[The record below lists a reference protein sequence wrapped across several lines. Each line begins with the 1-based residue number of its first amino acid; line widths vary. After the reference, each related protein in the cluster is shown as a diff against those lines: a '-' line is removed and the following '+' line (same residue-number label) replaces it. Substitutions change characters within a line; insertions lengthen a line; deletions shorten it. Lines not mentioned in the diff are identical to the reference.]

1 MRCLVV
7 TIGCQTNIQVGARD
21 GYGHPDA
28 VAPRALTPGTPAKL
42 PVHGQRGFLAAGQSS
57 RGLLPKGGT
66 MSTAITRSVLQSLVV
81 EDRPW
86 TIEELI
92 REQGERGDVEDAIAD
107 LHAAGLVNRINK
119 RVVCASRAAIRADE
133 LNS

>member
-1 MRCLVV
+1 MIYHVMVLR
-7 TIGCQTNIQVGARD
+7 NESAGALPEQPPAWHRERQLPARRPSYQH
-21 GYGHPDA
+21 GSAASLPEQSF
-28 VAPRALTPGTPAKL
+28 RASNRNKEEP
-42 PVHGQRGFLAAGQSS
+42 Q
-57 RGLLPKGGT
+57 
-66 MSTAITRSVLQSLVV
+66 MSTAITRGVLQSLVV

-92 REQGERGDVEDAIAD
+92 REQGERSDVEDAIAD
-107 LHAAGLVNRINK
+107 LHAAGLLNRINK

>member
-1 MRCLVV
+1 
-7 TIGCQTNIQVGARD
+7 
-21 GYGHPDA
+21 
-28 VAPRALTPGTPAKL
+28 
-42 PVHGQRGFLAAGQSS
+42 
-57 RGLLPKGGT
+57 
-66 MSTAITRSVLQSLVV
+66 MSTAITRGVLQSLVV

-92 REQGERGDVEDAIAD
+92 RDQGSRIEVEDALAD

>member
-1 MRCLVV
+1 
-7 TIGCQTNIQVGARD
+7 
-21 GYGHPDA
+21 
-28 VAPRALTPGTPAKL
+28 
-42 PVHGQRGFLAAGQSS
+42 
-57 RGLLPKGGT
+57 

-86 TIEELI
+86 TVEELI
-92 REQGERGDVEDAIAD
+92 RDQGERSEVEDAIAD

-119 RVVCASRAAIRADE
+119 RVVCASRAAIHADE

>member
-1 MRCLVV
+1 
-7 TIGCQTNIQVGARD
+7 
-21 GYGHPDA
+21 
-28 VAPRALTPGTPAKL
+28 
-42 PVHGQRGFLAAGQSS
+42 
-57 RGLLPKGGT
+57 

-86 TIEELI
+86 TVEELI
-92 REQGERGDVEDAIAD
+92 RDQGGRSEVEDALAD
-107 LHAAGLVNRINK
+107 LHSAGLVNRINK

>member
-1 MRCLVV
+1 
-7 TIGCQTNIQVGARD
+7 
-21 GYGHPDA
+21 
-28 VAPRALTPGTPAKL
+28 
-42 PVHGQRGFLAAGQSS
+42 
-57 RGLLPKGGT
+57 

-86 TIEELI
+86 TVEELI
-92 REQGERGDVEDAIAD
+92 RDQGGRIEVEDALAD
-107 LHAAGLVNRINK
+107 LHAAGLLNRINK